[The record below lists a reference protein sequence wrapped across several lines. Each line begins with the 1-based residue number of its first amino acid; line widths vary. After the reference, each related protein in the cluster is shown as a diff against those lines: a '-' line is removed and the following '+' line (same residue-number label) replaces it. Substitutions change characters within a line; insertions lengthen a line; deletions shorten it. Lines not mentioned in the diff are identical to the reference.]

1 MIWRKNEMKTE
12 KQIEVGKQMEVEK
25 QMENTMSFW
34 VKS

>member
-1 MIWRKNEMKTE
+1 MKTE